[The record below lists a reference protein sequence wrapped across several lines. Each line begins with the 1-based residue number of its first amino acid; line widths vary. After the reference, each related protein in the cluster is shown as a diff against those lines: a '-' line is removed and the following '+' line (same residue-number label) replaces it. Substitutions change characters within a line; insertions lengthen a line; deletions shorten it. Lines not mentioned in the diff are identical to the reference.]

1 MITEGQVLDIAKDAI
16 YYIIICSA
24 PVLIISLVVD
34 YQYFSDSH
42 FDSGADTYIC
52 TKDCGSI
59 YWIDGMWFVDS
70 ESAVGICDDLMVELQ
85 YLSWI
90 GLTYGAVFIFIG
102 KF

>member
-1 MITEGQVLDIAKDAI
+1 MQF
-16 YYIIICSA
+16 IILLS
-24 PVLIISLVVD
+24 VVDNFAGGWFD

>member
-1 MITEGQVLDIAKDAI
+1 MR
-16 YYIIICSA
+16 
-24 PVLIISLVVD
+24 
-34 YQYFSDSH
+34 
-42 FDSGADTYIC
+42 
-52 TKDCGSI
+52 
-59 YWIDGMWFVDS
+59 FVDS

>member
-1 MITEGQVLDIAKDAI
+1 MISQKMQF
-16 YYIIICSA
+16 IILLSVVPRI
-24 PVLIISLVVD
+24 LIISAGGWFD

>member
-1 MITEGQVLDIAKDAI
+1 MIRIDGASDKIVNTKSIFTGADNFAGGW
-16 YYIIICSA
+16 SG
-24 PVLIISLVVD
+24 

>member
-24 PVLIISLVVD
+24 PVLIISLVV
-34 YQYFSDSH
+34 
-42 FDSGADTYIC
+42 GLII
-52 TKDCGSI
+52 SI
-59 YWIDGMWFVDS
+59 FQTVTSIQ
-70 ESAVGICDDLMVELQ
+70 EQTLMVELQ

>member
-24 PVLIISLVVD
+24 PVLIISLVV
-34 YQYFSDSH
+34 
-42 FDSGADTYIC
+42 GLII
-52 TKDCGSI
+52 SI
-59 YWIDGMWFVDS
+59 FQTVTSIQEQTLTFVPKMWFVDS

>member
-16 YYIIICSA
+16 YYIIIC
-24 PVLIISLVVD
+24 
-34 YQYFSDSH
+34 SH